1 MLDIKIKTFL
11 TVCECNSYT
20 EAAKRLFITQ
30 PAVSQQIKML
40 EKYYRTKLFYSSG
53 KKMYLTDTG
62 LLLKDAMIN
71 IQHDTLRL
79 QKNIIERTS
88 EYKVLYFGATRTVAG
103 YLLPDPISQ
112 YIQKFPKIK
121 IQMLADNTENL
132 LKLLREG
139 MIDFAIVEGYFNKG
153 AYDAYSYGKE
163 DFVFVC
169 HPDNPL
175 SEGEWSLGDI
185 LKEPLILREAGSGS
199 RKILESILYKENYNF
214 QDFGRQTE
222 LADISAIKKVV
233 SNGVGIT
240 ALYRFAVK
248 KELEEGSLKTI
259 DIKEGPYQHGIN
271 FIWRKNSLFKDK
283 YYEIYE
289 ALKWE

>member
-11 TVCECNSYT
+11 MVCECNSYT

-40 EKYYRTKLFYSSG
+40 EKYYYTKLFYASG

-71 IQHDTLRL
+71 IQHDTLQL
-79 QKNIIERTS
+79 QKNIIERTN

-103 YLLPDPISQ
+103 YLLPDPISK
-112 YIQKFPKIK
+112 YIEKFPKIK
-121 IQMLADNTENL
+121 MQMLADNTENL

-139 MIDFAIVEGYFNKG
+139 LIDFAVVEGYFNKG
-153 AYDAYSYGKE
+153 AYDSYSYGKE
-163 DFVFVC
+163 PFVFVC
-169 HPDNPL
+169 HPDHPF
-175 SEGEWSLGDI
+175 SEGEWSLAE
-185 LKEPLILREAGSGS
+185 LLNEPLILREAGSGS
-199 RKILESILYKENYNF
+199 RKILENILYKENYTF
-214 QDFGRQTE
+214 QDFERQTE
-222 LADISAIKKVV
+222 LGDIRAIKKVV

-240 ALYRFAVK
+240 ALYRFAVE
-248 KELEEGSLKTI
+248 KELAEGTLKTI
-259 DIKEGPYQHGIN
+259 AIKEGPYQHDIN

-289 ALKWE
+289 ALKWY